1 MPRRRLGDREAVGG
15 GDERLRRHLLAIDP
29 NGDRLDLVAVQ
40 NDGGGGAGLRI
51 RPEREP
57 RADARPG
64 WVQRDIEI
72 DGIDQPVRRAI
83 VHKADGATLFGA
95 HV

>member
-1 MPRRRLGDREAVGG
+1 MGR
-15 GDERLRRHLLAIDP
+15 
-29 NGDRLDLVAVQ
+29 
-40 NDGGGGAGLRI
+40 AGLRI

-83 VHKADGATLFGA
+83 VHKADGAALFGA